1 MEFLE
6 RLSELANCQ
15 YLSDL
20 PRIKPGQD
28 VLNKL
33 QALDLGEYS
42 LQELAEAACYIAGE
56 RRPVPPGKKR
66 CRRSQKPGQKNREAR
81 VSTVRRG
88 DFFLGPCRKCRGAIP

>member
-6 RLSELANCQ
+6 RLGKLANCQ

-33 QALDLGEYS
+33 QAQDLGEYS

-56 RRPVPPGKKR
+56 KRACATREEAVQAIAEAWTKK
-66 CRRSQKPGQKNREAR
+66 
-81 VSTVRRG
+81 
-88 DFFLGPCRKCRGAIP
+88 

>member
-42 LQELAEAACYIAGE
+42 LQELAEAACYIPGE
-56 RRPVPPGKKR
+56 KKA
-66 CRRSQKPGQKNREAR
+66 CATREEA
-81 VSTVRRG
+81 VQ
-88 DFFLGPCRKCRGAIP
+88 AIAEAWTKK